1 MQDNTLKLLSCLV
14 RNNIVTLD
22 FVNQEIGKIKSIFNK
37 LKENLQQLKCFLF
50 FLKEFFQR
58 LNG

>member
-14 RNNIVTLD
+14 RNNMVTLN

-37 LKENLQQLKCFLF
+37 FKENLQQLKCFLF
-50 FLKEFFQR
+50 FLNSFFKD
-58 LNG
+58 

>member
-22 FVNQEIGKIKSIFNK
+22 FVNQEIGQIKSIFSK

-50 FLKEFFQR
+50 FLKEFF
-58 LNG
+58 